1 MFFIFGKKEDSLVSV
16 SSNEGIP
23 QMMILIAFEIFFND
37 KLDAINSCKYVT
49 CITTLEEKLHQHIFS
64 FGCNPQHFGVVRM

>member
-23 QMMILIAFEIFFND
+23 QMMILIAFEIFF
-37 KLDAINSCKYVT
+37 
-49 CITTLEEKLHQHIFS
+49 
-64 FGCNPQHFGVVRM
+64 